1 MSNERIGEYDPRIRQ
16 ALVELR
22 AMVREQWPEASFEV
36 SRGEDPEGIY
46 LDATVDTEDT
56 DEVMDVVIDRL
67 LELQVVGRPGHLCH
81 RWSSTRAGACIPA
94 IRTNGEARVGGER
107 SMHQP
112 IGKVAGQYWRLSTF
126 IALMASDHESK
137 RAMPG

>member
-46 LDATVDTEDT
+46 LDATVDIDDT
-56 DEVMDVVIDRL
+56 DEVIDVVIDRL
-67 LELQVVGRPGHLCH
+67 LELQVEEGLPIYVIAGRPLEQVLAYPRSERTAKRELVG
-81 RWSSTRAGACIPA
+81 STS
-94 IRTNGEARVGGER
+94 TN
-107 SMHQP
+107 P
-112 IGKVAGQYWRLSTF
+112 
-126 IALMASDHESK
+126 
-137 RAMPG
+137 

>member
-36 SRGEDPEGIY
+36 SRGQDPEGIY

-67 LELQVVGRPGHLCH
+67 LELQVEEGLPIYVIAGRPLERVLAYPRSERTAKRELVG
-81 RWSSTRAGACIPA
+81 SASTNP
-94 IRTNGEARVGGER
+94 
-107 SMHQP
+107 
-112 IGKVAGQYWRLSTF
+112 
-126 IALMASDHESK
+126 
-137 RAMPG
+137 